1 MLQVICKII
10 LIFNIPIPE
19 KLKSFLA
26 EFYQETED
34 GGKDFKYGQQLVS
47 ESTFF
52 LNANIFQSLMLYDH
66 KRKMFYILL
75 KKVYNL
81 KFYRWQLT
89 WKSGKSRGGGVEKS
103 RKFREEEILLQF
115 VDILNFYFYIL

>member
-52 LNANIFQSLMLYDH
+52 LNANIIQSLILYDH
-66 KRKMFYILL
+66 KRRCFTSYSKKYI
-75 KKVYNL
+75 
-81 KFYRWQLT
+81 
-89 WKSGKSRGGGVEKS
+89 
-103 RKFREEEILLQF
+103 I
-115 VDILNFYFYIL
+115 